1 MNRRKKPD
9 ADASSLDGADA
20 PIRSLS
26 EDRLGRRSFAE
37 ALAAEVMAAPVA
49 RGYVMGLTGAWGTGK
64 TSILN
69 MTADALGDKA
79 IVVHFNPWMFS
90 GTEALVSSFFA
101 EIGKQLGKQD
111 AKFKAIAGKLAD
123 YGRVLSPLATIVGAG
138 AAVTGAAN
146 ILEKL
151 SAAPSVFEQ
160 HQELRILL
168 EELDKRLVVIVD
180 DVDRLRPNEVL
191 DIVRLVRLV
200 GDFPNTLYLLAF
212 DRGRVEECLGEG
224 SPERGRAY
232 LEKIVQVTHDVP
244 IPRQPDVAAL
254 LVTGLQQIPN
264 DVPIGPLD
272 EGDWQ
277 NIFTFVIRPL
287 LITPR
292 HVQRLLGSLSM
303 TMRLVGDE
311 VAFADLVGIEA
322 VRVLH
327 PALFAALVSVAD
339 HLSAKASVA
348 DQGGDPRRRS
358 AAHSPIAPMHEVAP
372 GLAEDVCRWLFPAAR
387 RFFENSGSGP
397 EWEATWRRQRKVAS
411 AFVLRF
417 YLERQ
422 LPDGVVPARLVDE
435 AVSLLSNR
443 DELEQLLAALSPDE
457 VMDLLERTHLAIEE
471 IPVDPGNIEEDP
483 ARIALPVFLDLLPR
497 LPEDRG
503 WVGFGGSMILMRAAA
518 RLLQRVPEDIRAET
532 VRTVFD
538 STHVLSGRL
547 ILLRLVGHG
556 KNGAGLV
563 NADIAEDL
571 ENQLRDHLIAQSAP
585 DFAAEGRLPWL
596 GDLMVQTDE
605 GATALRALA
614 ENDRVM
620 LSLLAGSVG
629 ETRGQAWGAAA
640 VEVTPVLRW
649 DELAAL
655 LGHEL
660 LVRRTAELLA
670 AVQDDGMQLTPEEQA
685 ALDLAADHATG
696 RRPKTLFER
705 LMRRHVATY
714 ADASAEAATK
724 DQSDH
729 QVSGYHG
736 VSGTHRLPENTE
748 NLRIAS
754 APPGAGDVVIS
765 GLA

>member
-1 MNRRKKPD
+1 MVRNRWKKPD
-9 ADASSLDGADA
+9 ADTPPLDGSDA
-20 PIRSLS
+20 PIHSLS
-26 EDRLGRRSFAE
+26 EDRLGRRPFAE

-69 MTADALGDKA
+69 MTADALGDQA

-101 EIGKQLGKQD
+101 EMGKQLGKRD

-151 SAAPSVFEQ
+151 SAAPSVFDQ
-160 HQELRILL
+160 HQELRMLL
-168 EELDKRLVVIVD
+168 EELDKRLVVVVD
-180 DVDRLRPNEVL
+180 DVDRLRTNEVL

-224 SPERGRAY
+224 NPARGRAY

-244 IPRQPDVAAL
+244 IPRLPDVAAL
-254 LVTGLQQIPN
+254 LVTGLQQIPD
-264 DVPIGPLD
+264 DVPIGPFN
-272 EGDWQ
+272 EEDWQ

-287 LITPR
+287 LVTPR

-311 VAFADLVGIEA
+311 MAFADLVGIEA

-327 PALFAALVSVAD
+327 PALFVALISVAS
-339 HLSAKASVA
+339 HLSARASVA
-348 DQGGDPRRRS
+348 DQDRDPRHRT
-358 AAHSPIAPMHEVAP
+358 AADSPIAPMHEVAP

-387 RFFENSGSGP
+387 RFFENSGFGP
-397 EWEATWRRQRKVAS
+397 EWEATWRQQRKVAS

-422 LPDGVVPARLVDE
+422 LPDGVVPARLVGE
-435 AVSLLSNR
+435 AVSMLSNK
-443 DELEQLLAALSPDE
+443 DQLEQLLAALSPDQ
-457 VMDLLERTHLAIEE
+457 VMDLLERSHLAIDE
-471 IPVDPGNIEEDP
+471 IPVDPENIEEDP

-503 WVGFGGSMILMRAAA
+503 WVGFSGSVILMRAAA
-518 RLLQRVPEDIRAET
+518 RLLQRVPEDIRAEI
-532 VRTVFD
+532 VRAAFD
-538 STHVLSGRL
+538 STRVLSGRL
-547 ILLRLVGHG
+547 ILLRLVGRG

-563 NADIAEDL
+563 NADVAEDL
-571 ENQLRDHLIAQSAP
+571 ENQLRDHLIAGSAA
-585 DFAAEGRLPWL
+585 DLAAQTRLPWL
-596 GDLMVQTDE
+596 GNLMVQTDE
-605 GATALRALA
+605 GAIALRALA
-614 ENDRVM
+614 EDDRVM

-629 ETRGQAWGAAA
+629 QTRGRALGAAA

-649 DELAAL
+649 DELAGL

-660 LVRRTAELLA
+660 LVRRIEELRA
-670 AVQDDGMQLTPEEQA
+670 AVQDDGMLLTPEEQA
-685 ALDLAADHATG
+685 ALDLAADYAAG
-696 RRPKTLFER
+696 RRPETSFER
-705 LMRRHVATY
+705 LMRLHVAAY
-714 ADASAEAATK
+714 ADASVEAAIE
-724 DQSDH
+724 D
-729 QVSGYHG
+729 
-736 VSGTHRLPENTE
+736 
-748 NLRIAS
+748 
-754 APPGAGDVVIS
+754 
-765 GLA
+765 